1 MNGVIGMAS
10 LLAQTPLTSQQKE
23 YNATIINCGES
34 LLNVINDI
42 LDYSKIDSGKMEI
55 EQRNFDLRQ
64 CIEEVLGL
72 FYERAIKSG
81 LRLGYHI
88 DLKVPI
94 YVVGDAL
101 RLRQILMNLVSNAV
115 KFTHEGEV
123 TVVVRVLKADTL
135 GGLEL
140 GFEVRDTGIGIPEE
154 KIGTLFKPFSQVDS
168 STTRKYGGTGLGLAI
183 SEKLVALM
191 GGRISVRS
199 RVGEGTQF
207 AFTMQARVGE
217 KPMDAAKE
225 ETVAR
230 EVMKTAFAEEF
241 PLRILIAE
249 DNLINQELMKQILG
263 NLGYEPDTAENGVLA
278 VEAASRHAY
287 DLILMDVQMPEM
299 DGLDATRK
307 IRRELER
314 QPVIVALTA
323 NAMQGDREE
332 CLQSGMDDY
341 ISKPVRLGELM
352 QMLEKWAKQKA

>member
-1 MNGVIGMAS
+1 M
-10 LLAQTPLTSQQKE
+10 
-23 YNATIINCGES
+23 
-34 LLNVINDI
+34 
-42 LDYSKIDSGKMEI
+42 
-55 EQRNFDLRQ
+55 
-64 CIEEVLGL
+64 
-72 FYERAIKSG
+72 
-81 LRLGYHI
+81 
-88 DLKVPI
+88 
-94 YVVGDAL
+94 
-101 RLRQILMNLVSNAV
+101 
-115 KFTHEGEV
+115 
-123 TVVVRVLKADTL
+123 
-135 GGLEL
+135 
-140 GFEVRDTGIGIPEE
+140 RDTGIGIPEE
-154 KIGTLFKPFSQVDS
+154 KIETLFKPFSQVDS

-207 AFTMQARVGE
+207 AFSMKARAGE
-217 KPMDAAKE
+217 KPIDPAKE

-230 EVMKTAFAEEF
+230 EVMKTGFAEEF

-263 NLGYEPDTAENGVLA
+263 NLGYKPDTVENGVLA

-352 QMLEKWAKQKA
+352 QMLEKWAKQGA